1 MFEFYPLHI
10 HEPISK
16 SFVFQCSAYVYW
28 PSIGNC
34 ILFVSLTGVREL
46 NCFVFDHLLQVI
58 KGVTPD
64 QQLIKFVSDQL
75 LELMG
80 EQAVPLNEA
89 ASGPT
94 VILMAG
100 EFLFP

>member
-1 MFEFYPLHI
+1 M
-10 HEPISK
+10 
-16 SFVFQCSAYVYW
+16 
-28 PSIGNC
+28 
-34 ILFVSLTGVREL
+34 
-46 NCFVFDHLLQVI
+46 I